1 MNADPHAAETTAQQ
15 KSHWV
20 LVVDDDE
27 SMRQVV
33 VETLALQGL
42 RGESAAGGDAALR
55 VLDASESEP
64 LMVITDVLM
73 PGMDGLTLARLL
85 QARLQRSTIV
95 LMSGHLSA
103 NSWWPADL
111 REVSFLAKPFNAS
124 ALQGLAHAARLH
136 YDRAT

>member
-1 MNADPHAAETTAQQ
+1 MSPDSKPAEISPSQ

-33 VETLALQGL
+33 VATLALQGL
-42 RGESAAGGDAALR
+42 RGVSAAGGDEALR
-55 VLDASESEP
+55 LLDASESEP
-64 LMVITDVLM
+64 LLVITDVLM
-73 PGMDGLTLARLL
+73 PGMDGLTLARILKP
-85 QARLQRSTIV
+85 RLRQSTIV

-111 REVSFLAKPFNAS
+111 REVSFLAKPFNAA
-124 ALQGLAHAARLH
+124 ALQNLAHAAQLH
-136 YDRAT
+136 YDRVT